1 MTISPKSRFKQT
13 ESDVKKHASLT
24 KDEAFHRALDYSLLS
39 YVKKLAKA
47 NDGNLTSSAV
57 SFHQIKGAIEFTD
70 ELLSIHE
77 MPVLSD
83 SKQTGLN
90 YNS

>member
-24 KDEAFHRALDYSLLS
+24 KDESFHRALDYSLLS
-39 YVKKLAKA
+39 FVKKLMEATSG
-47 NDGNLTSSAV
+47 DLTSSAV
-57 SFHQIKGAIEFTD
+57 AYHQIKGAVDFTK

-77 MPVLSD
+77 MPVVAE